1 MRVWVNDNVTPRV
14 YFGDFYAGKY
24 TITDGDSA
32 VIDIC
37 GGFDSTSPNK
47 VDSALQGYYDM
58 LNFVWYQGAQ
68 NLFQGP
74 PSNNQMV
81 IENS

>member
-14 YFGDFYAGKY
+14 YFGDFSAGKY
-24 TITDGDSA
+24 TITDGGSA
-32 VIDIC
+32 ALEIC
-37 GGFDSTSPNK
+37 GVYHPTESNR
-47 VDSALQGYYDM
+47 VDPTLQGYYDL